1 MSGANN
7 ASMAMPGP
15 NWSMLWPQT
24 FDDFQ
29 LDIVGVLAILGEG
42 SVAANAQVAA
52 LSRLFYLPRLIPA
65 PQALLWPSR
74 PSKLPPTTAV
84 VTGVYSGNVKE
95 HIHHLA
101 HVLLSGDEMPTY
113 TVRCV
118 RITKKSGQEKFTRLD
133 TILRGLPA
141 KQNTDPDATFR
152 EPSVKAK
159 ALGPLTVVVAF
170 GLALSITLFI
180 VSIVFGDG
188 MSMIATILLSLLS
201 TVVGIGNKWNLKL
214 PQPAQGVNHSDGDV
228 VIRYPRGSYLVVR
241 CTEQVARELY
251 FAPEEIEYNV
261 KSPGKFRII
270 SLVGTLMLMLGVIAL
285 ANARLPLQFAWA
297 GAYIII
303 NIAQWIAAAL
313 PASSHWDLSCY
324 TVEEE
329 SIALH
334 PRHDDPKGDGKPFGG
349 PESENFTEALWKAI
363 MLTRETSWVRPGK
376 AAPQTKTWDQW
387 LEEAQKHAACV
398 KPRKGP
404 IEDKK
409 FGGGSATSEGTVW
422 IDPNQWDPK
431 KAWNELHE
439 ANKTPREQ
447 NEHSSD
453 DSSARLGAESV

>member
-7 ASMAMPGP
+7 ASVAMPGQH
-15 NWSMLWPQT
+15 WSMLWPQS
-24 FDDFQ
+24 FNDFQ
-29 LDIVGVLAILGEG
+29 LDIVGFLAILGEG
-42 SVAANAQVAA
+42 AVAANAQVAA

-84 VTGVYSGNVKE
+84 VTGVYSGNSKE
-95 HIHHLA
+95 HIHHVA
-101 HVLLSGDEMPTY
+101 HVLL
-113 TVRCV
+113 
-118 RITKKSGQEKFTRLD
+118 RLD
-133 TILRGLPA
+133 TMLRGLPA
-141 KQNTDPDATFR
+141 RKNADPDATMR
-152 EPSVKAK
+152 DPSVKAK
-159 ALGPLTVVVAF
+159 ALGPLTGVVAI

-214 PQPAQGVNHSDGDV
+214 PQPAQGVNHTDGDV

-303 NIAQWIAAAL
+303 NIAHWIAAAL
-313 PASSHWDLSCY
+313 PASSHWDMSCY
-324 TVEEE
+324 TIEEE

-334 PRHDDPKGDGKPFGG
+334 PRHDDPKGKPFGG
-349 PESENFTEALWKAI
+349 PDSPNFTEALWKAI
-363 MLTRETSWVRPGK
+363 MFTKETAWVRPGK

-387 LEEAQKHAACV
+387 LEEAQKHARNV
-398 KPRKGP
+398 KSRKGP

-409 FGGGSATSEGTVW
+409 FGDDSQREGQVW
-422 IDPNQWDPK
+422 KDPDQWDPK

-447 NEHSSD
+447 KTESD
-453 DSSARLGAESV
+453 ASARLGAESV

>member
-1 MSGANN
+1 
-7 ASMAMPGP
+7 
-15 NWSMLWPQT
+15 
-24 FDDFQ
+24 
-29 LDIVGVLAILGEG
+29 
-42 SVAANAQVAA
+42 
-52 LSRLFYLPRLIPA
+52 
-65 PQALLWPSR
+65 
-74 PSKLPPTTAV
+74 
-84 VTGVYSGNVKE
+84 
-95 HIHHLA
+95 
-101 HVLLSGDEMPTY
+101 MPTY

-118 RITKKSGQEKFTRLD
+118 RITKKSGQEKFTKLD
-133 TILRGLPA
+133 TFLRGLPA
-141 KQNTDPDATFR
+141 RQDTDPDATMR
-152 EPSVKAK
+152 DPSVKAK
-159 ALGPLTVVVAF
+159 ALGPLTVVVAI

-214 PQPAQGVNHSDGDV
+214 PQPSKEVKDSDGTV

-303 NIAQWIAAAL
+303 NIAHWIAAAL

-324 TVEEE
+324 TVKEE
-329 SIALH
+329 SIAPH
-334 PRHDDPKGDGKPFGG
+334 PRHHDPKSDEKPFGG
-349 PESENFTEALWKAI
+349 PDSKTFTEALWKAI
-363 MLTRETSWVRPGK
+363 MFTRETSWVRPGK

-387 LEEAQKHAACV
+387 LEEAQKHAANV
-398 KPRKGP
+398 KKDKGP
-404 IEDKK
+404 IKDKK
-409 FGGGSATSEGTVW
+409 FGDDSGSEGIVW
-422 IDPNQWDPK
+422 VDPDQWDPK

-439 ANKTPREQ
+439 ANKTPSEQ

>member
-7 ASMAMPGP
+7 ASVAMPGQH
-15 NWSMLWPQT
+15 WSMLWPQT

-29 LDIVGVLAILGEG
+29 LDIVGFLAILGEG

-118 RITKKSGQEKFTRLD
+118 RITKKSGQEKVTRLD
-133 TILRGLPA
+133 TMLRGLPA
-141 KQNTDPDATFR
+141 RKNADPDATMR
-152 EPSVKAK
+152 DPSVKAK
-159 ALGPLTVVVAF
+159 ALGPLTGVVAI

-303 NIAQWIAAAL
+303 NIAHWIAAAL

-324 TVEEE
+324 TIEEE

-334 PRHDDPKGDGKPFGG
+334 PRHEDPKGKPFGG
-349 PESENFTEALWKAI
+349 PDSPNFTEALWKAI
-363 MLTRETSWVRPGK
+363 MFTKETAWVRPGK
-376 AAPQTKTWDQW
+376 AAPQTRTWDQW
-387 LEEAQKHAACV
+387 LEEAQKHAMSV
-398 KPRKGP
+398 KSRKGL
-404 IEDKK
+404 IKNKK
-409 FGGGSATSEGTVW
+409 FGDESQSEGLVW
-422 IDPNQWDPK
+422 NDPDQWDPK

-447 NEHSSD
+447 KETKSD
-453 DSSARLGAESV
+453 ASARLGAESV